1 MGKTR
6 VTPGVNWCMFKL
18 LPAHF
23 PLGTKTVISMM
34 GCFCLF
40 PRKVLLKFYLHEMI
54 HFHFFVPP
62 PR

>member
-1 MGKTR
+1 MGKSR
-6 VTPGVNWCMFKL
+6 LVQEVTWYVFKL

-23 PLGTKTVISMM
+23 PLGTETVVSMM
-34 GCFCLF
+34 GCFCFF
-40 PRKVLLKFYLHEMI
+40 PRKVLLKFYLHEVI